1 MKLNRMKPSSRVK
14 LLILFWTISLT
25 GCGSPVVDP
34 GRSTTLMPAPN
45 QQPLRPPA
53 NSSGLPVLEAPEI
66 QQVPAESVLSLPSDS
81 KPATYHTVQ
90 SGETLTSISK
100 RYGVST
106 EKLRAAN
113 GLDASAPLKSQQ
125 LIYIPKSS

>member
-1 MKLNRMKPSSRVK
+1 MKLSDRTK
-14 LLILFWTISLT
+14 LVILLGTISLT

-45 QQPLRPPA
+45 QQPLQSPA
-53 NSSGLPVLEAPEI
+53 NSPGLPTLEAPEI
-66 QQVPAESVLSLPSDS
+66 QQVPAESVLNLPSDS

-100 RYGVST
+100 RYGISSD
-106 EKLRAAN
+106 KLRAAN

-125 LIYIPKSS
+125 LIFIPK